1 MAKGKS
7 PKRKAATRAKRA
19 GEAQRGPEVG
29 ASVHYV
35 GKVWEIANLE
45 KDPHNFGAFV
55 DLERK
60 DSEGKY
66 EARIHS
72 GQLAPDTTGG
82 FTFRENIE
90 WVPQSR
96 AASAHAGDPRFPLT
110 AEFVDRHQK
119 FNQAVEAEAIKRFKK
134 GKLGK
139 NKSWNTIEE
148 ADKVEWRGRARE
160 ALRQE
165 LAP

>member
-1 MAKGKS
+1 MG
-7 PKRKAATRAKRA
+7 
-19 GEAQRGPEVG
+19 G
-29 ASVHYV
+29 AVHYA
-35 GKVWEIANLE
+35 GHIWAITGTE
-45 KDPHNFGAFV
+45 KDPNNFGSFV
-55 DLERK
+55 DLVRH

-96 AASAHAGDPRFPLT
+96 AASFHAGDPRFPLT
-110 AEFVDRHQK
+110 PEFEDRHRK
-119 FNQAVEAEAIKRFKK
+119 FNQEVEAEAIKRFKK

-139 NKSWNTIEE
+139 GKSWNTIKE
-148 ADKVEWRGRARE
+148 ADKTEWRARARM
-160 ALRQE
+160 ALHQKIE
-165 LAP
+165 L